1 MDKKSRIWLIVLAL
15 LLAVALILCVVFK
28 LRADELDRRTVALKD
43 ELAAA
48 LITAEPTVE
57 PVDDDA
63 AAIAEL
69 ETRISELSAQL
80 EAAQLH
86 EAELRAQADLMAVE
100 IETLH
105 AANAECDHQTQLDE
119 KQTELDTLQAELEL
133 KQTELTAM
141 QTEIETNAVDI
152 ASLRSEL
159 DVKQTELDAL
169 QAQLD
174 EKQTEL
180 DALQAELD
188 INAVDM
194 ASLQAELDAN
204 ASDMVS
210 LLAELDTSAAD
221 IASLQAEIDANE
233 ADIASLQAEIDAN
246 EADIAGLTAELEAK
260 QAELDTAAAGLA
272 AAETA
277 LSDMT
282 AQRDTAVADL
292 AEAGAKVEE
301 LTAVLDTV
309 SVEYAALEAQLA
321 EALSAQADAASL
333 DEGEFHASAT
343 MQEVV
348 SVASDGVSAIYDLT
362 NSNMSGNSIIFELK
376 LDGEVI
382 YTSGK
387 LAPGESLPEFS
398 LEDPLAAG
406 IYEANA
412 SIITLSADGGVSSRM
427 SVPVTV
433 TVAE

>member
-233 ADIASLQAEIDAN
+233 ADIA
-246 EADIAGLTAELEAK
+246 GLTAELEAK